1 LAINKKVFYSV
12 SIIFITL
19 FLDQLLKYWVKTNMY
34 LGQEFNLIEPI
45 NWAKFHF
52 VENNGIAFGLELGF
66 PAGKIILTSFR
77 LILAGVIVYLISF
90 LIKKQYKLGFIIAV
104 SLVFAGA
111 LGNIIDSIFYG
122 VIFDERNLYNG
133 GWFEGRVVDMFYFP
147 LVSFTFPQNFPFVG
161 GNDFLFFRPVFN
173 LADTSISVGFLIIIL
188 FFRKSL
194 NQLSKDLDKKKPEVG
209 KELAEN

>member
-1 LAINKKVFYSV
+1 
-12 SIIFITL
+12 
-19 FLDQLLKYWVKTNMY
+19 MY

>member
-1 LAINKKVFYSV
+1 MAINKKVFYSV
-12 SIIFITL
+12 FIIFITL

-77 LILAGVIVYLISF
+77 LILAGIIVYLISF
-90 LIKKQYKLGFIIAV
+90 LVKKQYKLGFIIAV

-173 LADTSISVGFLIIIL
+173 LADTSISVGFLMIIL
-188 FFRKSL
+188 FYRKSL